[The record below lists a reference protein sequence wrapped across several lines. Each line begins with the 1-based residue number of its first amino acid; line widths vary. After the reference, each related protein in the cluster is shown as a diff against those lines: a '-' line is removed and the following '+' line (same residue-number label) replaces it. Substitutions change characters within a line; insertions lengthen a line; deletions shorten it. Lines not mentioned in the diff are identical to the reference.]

1 MEDATEAQKSSL
13 KLATRADGDAA
24 KRDRVF
30 TSKRV
35 WRREYRGM
43 GEGEVVFTRGGYANE
58 AVNNDGFF
66 LFPSQ
71 PYPFFPRLA
80 RTRIARDCVSSR
92 G

>member
-24 KRDRVF
+24 KGDRVF